1 MNIVLTLKNL
11 QAYKI
16 FLCVECFYPI
26 KYFFVLNA
34 YNDRIMLLS
43 AGVEFNFFIQMF
55 PSSSKA
61 NSQNAFKASI
71 T

>member
-1 MNIVLTLKNL
+1 MIKDVQIDEHSINTGKLTS
-11 QAYKI
+11 
-16 FLCVECFYPI
+16 FYLI
-26 KYFFVLNA
+26 KYLYVLNA
-34 YNDRIMLLS
+34 YNDKIMLLS

-61 NSQNAFKASI
+61 NTRNAFKASI